1 MNKKKRIAILFAVIL
16 VVAVGIII
24 AVTSHQK
31 KEMDFDEFAD
41 RFEKSAEEVLGEDV
55 KKVTK
60 TELAA
65 TLTYGDQTD
74 KDRTIYYRIL
84 KTTFYDGDPAEITG
98 LHTEALGVL
107 FPVDSMDSC
116 EEMMIK
122 DWYGALYKKDDK
134 AFLCWTY
141 SPEITYVLEYD
152 PNKID
157 DSEIIKMAESAEVEK
172 KNRPNGQKPF
182 ERNTQS
188 HRNLVALSY
197 LKDCFVL
204 FAIFTSVSIT
214 GTSVS
219 TPTVV
224 ASAAGLVVPNRATAT
239 ATDNSK
245 KLDAPIIPAG
255 AEISCGNFNNLQ
267 AP

>member
-65 TLTYGDQTD
+65 TLTYGDQAD

-98 LHTEALGVL
+98 LHTEDLGVL

-116 EEMMIK
+116 EEIMIQ
-122 DWYGALYKKDDK
+122 DWPGALYKKDDT

-141 SPEITYVLEYD
+141 SPEITYVLEYTSS
-152 PNKID
+152 KID
-157 DSEIIKMAESAEVEK
+157 DFEIIKMAESAELVE
-172 KNRPNGQKPF
+172 
-182 ERNTQS
+182 
-188 HRNLVALSY
+188 
-197 LKDCFVL
+197 
-204 FAIFTSVSIT
+204 
-214 GTSVS
+214 
-219 TPTVV
+219 
-224 ASAAGLVVPNRATAT
+224 
-239 ATDNSK
+239 
-245 KLDAPIIPAG
+245 
-255 AEISCGNFNNLQ
+255 
-267 AP
+267 